1 MAEMGLMLLFAGIH
15 GALAVAL
22 GAFAAHVLEDRVLPQ
37 SLEWIQTGTHY
48 QLIHAAALLGVA
60 VILATVDDNTVRT
73 LLLVAGYAFFAGAAL
88 FSLTLYL
95 MAFGA
100 PRLLGAVTPIGG
112 VGMIAGWGVLV
123 AAGILTMGRVS

>member
-15 GALAVAL
+15 GAIAVAL
-22 GAFAAHVLEDRVLPQ
+22 GAFAAHALEDRVLPQ
-37 SLEWIQTGTHY
+37 SLEWIQTGAHY
-48 QLIHAAALLGVA
+48 QLIHAAVLIGVA
-60 VILATVDDNTVRT
+60 VVLNAVDDSTVRT
-73 LLLVAGYAFFAGAAL
+73 LLQVAGYAFFVGAAL

-112 VGMIAGWGVLV
+112 VGMIAGWGVLI
-123 AAGILTMGRVS
+123 AAGIITIGQTG